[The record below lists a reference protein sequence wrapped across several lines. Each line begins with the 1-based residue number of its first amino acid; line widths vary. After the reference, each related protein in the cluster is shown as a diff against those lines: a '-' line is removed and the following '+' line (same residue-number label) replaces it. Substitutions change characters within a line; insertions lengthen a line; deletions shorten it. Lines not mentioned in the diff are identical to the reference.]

1 MSTQYVFKKPEYEFG
16 LGNLFI
22 QLAVMP
28 DECRCLHDNVYD
40 YELANCVVLN
50 GFTRVSYDGEQPDCP
65 IYINPVTVQFV
76 HPKIRTIV
84 EPTRYMQEMIAKHAH
99 LLDGVTAAMSV
110 RRGSYCDDSR
120 QYKGPRGDGPNQYFC
135 SPSGL
140 ERFKTIIRSSPGRV
154 FLSSDSVSTTRQ
166 LVEEFG
172 DKLSVLEMPYTV
184 TSTQDQDAAPTI
196 ENLQKVY
203 LKWFLLSKCPK
214 LYLTGGKREGLVGF
228 STYAYIAAIYGAK
241 PFELVFNEDFS
252 AS

>member
-22 QLAVMP
+22 QIAAMP
-28 DECRCLHDNVYD
+28 STCRCLHDNVYD

-65 IYINPVTVQFV
+65 IYINPVTVQLV
-76 HPKIRTIV
+76 HPKIREIV
-84 EPTRYMQEMIAKHAH
+84 APTPYMHQLIAKHKY
-99 LLDGVTAAMSV
+99 LLEGVTAAMSV
-110 RRGSYCDDSR
+110 RRGSYCEDSR

-135 SPSGL
+135 SPTGL
-140 ERFKTIIRSSPGRV
+140 AKFKAIIRTTPGRI

-166 LVEEFG
+166 LVDEFG

-184 TSTQDQDAAPTI
+184 TSTQDQDAAPTV
-196 ENLQKVY
+196 ENLHKVY

-214 LYLTGGKREGLVGF
+214 LYLTGGKQEGLVGF

-241 PFELVFNEDFS
+241 PFELVFNED
-252 AS
+252 

>member
-1 MSTQYVFKKPEYEFG
+1 MNTLVFKKPEYEFG

-22 QLAVMP
+22 QLATMP
-28 DECRCLHDNVYD
+28 SECTVLHDNVYD
-40 YELANCVVLN
+40 YELSNCVILN
-50 GFTRVSYDGEQPDCP
+50 GFTRVSYDGEQPHCP
-65 IYINPVTVQFV
+65 IYINSDTIYTV

-84 EPTRYMQEMIAKHAH
+84 EPTPYMHWLISKHEY
-99 LLDGVTAAMSV
+99 LLEGVTAAMSI
-110 RRGSYCDDSR
+110 RRGSYCEDSR
-120 QYKGPRGDGPNQYFC
+120 QYRGSRGDGPNQYFC

-140 ERFKTIIRSSPGRV
+140 ERFRMIISSIPGRV

-184 TSTQDQDAAPTI
+184 TSTQDQDTAPTI

-214 LYLTGGKREGLVGF
+214 LYITGGKSEGLVGF
-228 STYAYIAAIYGAK
+228 STYAYTAAIYGSR
-241 PFELVFNEDFS
+241 PFEIVFN

>member
-1 MSTQYVFKKPEYEFG
+1 MSKYVFKKPEYEFG

-28 DECRCLHDNVYD
+28 DECKCLHDNVYD

-50 GFTRVSYDGEQPDCP
+50 GFTRVSYDGLQPDCP

-84 EPTRYMQEMIAKHAH
+84 EPTPHMQEMLTKHAG
-99 LLDGVTAAMSV
+99 LLEGVTAAMSV
-110 RRGSYCDDSR
+110 RRGSYCEDSR

-140 ERFKTIIRSSPGRV
+140 EKFKAIIRSTPGRV

-166 LVEEFG
+166 LMEEFG

-184 TSTQDQDAAPTI
+184 TSTQDQDEAPTI

-241 PFELVFNEDFS
+241 PFELVFNEG
-252 AS
+252 

>member
-1 MSTQYVFKKPEYEFG
+1 MSNYVFKKPENECG
-16 LGNLFI
+16 LGNLLI
-22 QLAVMP
+22 QLTSMSP
-28 DECRCLHDNVYD
+28 ECKCLHDNVYD
-40 YELANCVVLN
+40 YELSNCMVLN
-50 GFTRVSYDGEQPDCP
+50 GYTRVSYDGVHPECP

-84 EPTRYMQEMIAKHAH
+84 EPTRHMQEMIAKHAH
-99 LLDGVTAAMSV
+99 LLDGVTAAMSI
-110 RRGSYCDDSR
+110 RRGSYCEDSR
-120 QYKGPRGDGPNQYFC
+120 QYKGARGDAPCQYFC

-140 ERFKTIIRSSPGRV
+140 ERFKTIIRSTPGRV

-241 PFELVFNEDFS
+241 PFELVFN
-252 AS
+252 

>member
-1 MSTQYVFKKPEYEFG
+1 MSKYVFKKPEYEFG

-28 DECRCLHDNVYD
+28 DECKCLHDNVYD

-50 GFTRVSYDGEQPDCP
+50 GFTRVSYDGLQPDCP

-84 EPTRYMQEMIAKHAH
+84 EPTQHMREMIAKHAG
-99 LLDGVTAAMSV
+99 LLEGVTAAMSV
-110 RRGSYCDDSR
+110 RRGSYCEDSR

-140 ERFKTIIRSSPGRV
+140 EKFKAIIRSTPGRV

-166 LVEEFG
+166 LLEEFG

-184 TSTQDQDAAPTI
+184 TSTQDQDESPTI

-241 PFELVFNEDFS
+241 PFELVFNEG
-252 AS
+252 

>member
-1 MSTQYVFKKPEYEFG
+1 MSKYVFKKPEYEFG

-84 EPTRYMQEMIAKHAH
+84 EPTRHMQEMIAKHAH

-140 ERFKTIIRSSPGRV
+140 ERFKTIIRSTPGRV